1 MRTLIVLFWC
11 LLCLGPAQ
19 AQLHWL
25 EGHWVNE
32 ESEEVWS
39 SHKGDSM
46 LGYHRK
52 VEGDKTVFWEF
63 LKLTINEQ
71 EATYWAL
78 PSGQSAVKFE
88 MEEWAENWALFVN
101 RANDFPTHIR
111 YQRDGD
117 TLTVTISGQGRES
130 QWQFQALSSVPKGQG
145 D

>member
-1 MRTLIVLFWC
+1 MMKTLFLLLCCLF
-11 LLCLGPAQ
+11 CLGPAE

-39 SHKGDSM
+39 AHKGDSM

-52 VEGDKTVFWEF
+52 IEGDKTVFWEF

-71 EATYWAL
+71 EASYWAL

-88 MEEWAENWALFVN
+88 MEQWAEDWALFVN
-101 RANDFPTHIR
+101 EKNDFPTHIK
-111 YQRDGD
+111 YERDGD
-117 TLTVTISGQGRES
+117 TLTVTISGQGREA
-130 QWQFQALSSVPKGQG
+130 QWTFQQLKSAPPP
-145 D
+145 DR